1 MINHVRSAWM
11 KNKEGQTQPRMGLNK
26 RKPIITE
33 PTKNME
39 SKNIVQYII
48 LAAVAFLSIV
58 GIVDM
63 LKPQT
68 ALSDSKQKIDSVLK
82 IVTESK
88 EIIRKQ
94 MQTIDQMQKMNTD
107 LYVKVQR
114 TDSINK
120 VLKST
125 MDTKF
130 STTNKSLKELKQE
143 IENIQIPD
151 IR

>member
-1 MINHVRSAWM
+1 M
-11 KNKEGQTQPRMGLNK
+11 KQTK
-26 RKPIITE
+26 
-33 PTKNME
+33 PTKNMK
-39 SKNIVQYII
+39 SKNIVQFII
-48 LAAVAFLSIV
+48 LAAVAFLSV
-58 GIVDM
+58 LGIVNM
-63 LKPQT
+63 IKPQT
-68 ALSDSKQKIDSVLK
+68 ALTDSKQKIDSVLK

-94 MQTIDQMQKMNTD
+94 TQTIDQMQKMNTD

-125 MDTKF
+125 MDIKF

>member
-1 MINHVRSAWM
+1 M

>member
-1 MINHVRSAWM
+1 
-11 KNKEGQTQPRMGLNK
+11 MGLNI
-26 RKPIITE
+26 RKLIITK
-33 PTKNME
+33 PTKIME

-48 LAAVAFLSIV
+48 LAAVVFLSIL
-58 GIVDM
+58 GIVNM

-68 ALSDSKQKIDSVLK
+68 ALTDSKQKIDNVLK

-88 EIIRKQ
+88 AIISRQ
-94 MQTIDQMQKMNTD
+94 TQTINQMQKMNTD

-120 VLKST
+120 VLKLT
-125 MDTKF
+125 MDAKF
-130 STTNKSLKELKQE
+130 NTTNKSLKELKHE

>member
-1 MINHVRSAWM
+1 
-11 KNKEGQTQPRMGLNK
+11 MGLNI
-26 RKPIITE
+26 RKLIITK
-33 PTKNME
+33 PTKIME

-48 LAAVAFLSIV
+48 LAAVVFLSIL
-58 GIVDM
+58 GIVNM

-68 ALSDSKQKIDSVLK
+68 ALTESKQKIDSVLR

-88 EIIRKQ
+88 AIISRQ
-94 MQTIDQMQKMNTD
+94 SQTINEMQKMNTD

-114 TDSINK
+114 TDSMNK
-120 VLKST
+120 ILKLT
-125 MDTKF
+125 MDAKF
-130 STTNKSLKELKQE
+130 NTTNKGLKELKQE